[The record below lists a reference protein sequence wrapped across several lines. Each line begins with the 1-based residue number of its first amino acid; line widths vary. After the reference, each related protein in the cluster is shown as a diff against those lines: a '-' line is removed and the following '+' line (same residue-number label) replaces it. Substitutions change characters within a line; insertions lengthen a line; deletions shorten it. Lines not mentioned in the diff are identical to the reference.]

1 MKRSPMVNWTIESKY
16 DIPNVKLDLRLG
28 HFGVN
33 AFIEARFYFTLGFS
47 SGGVLFFLVGNVCL
61 SEQSVVHMW
70 YYDLEMLS
78 VSLAF

>member
-28 HFGVN
+28 YFGVN

-47 SGGVLFFLVGNVCL
+47 RGGVLFFGRHRLPVRTVCGAHVIL
-61 SEQSVVHMW
+61 
-70 YYDLEMLS
+70 
-78 VSLAF
+78 